1 MLDFRDQP
9 VSHLA
14 RRIRSREISAR
25 EVTAHALERIEA
37 LNPELNAFVSL
48 DVDRAVRDA
57 AAVDERLAR
66 GDDPGPLAGI
76 PMGVKDLEA
85 VEGLTTTFGSALRA
99 GDPPATADCVHVAR
113 YRAAGAIILGK
124 TNTPEYGHKA
134 ATDNPLFGV
143 TRNPWSPAHSPGGSS
158 GGSAAAIAAGM
169 VPLATGSDGGGSIR
183 IPGALNGLSVLKT
196 EAARIPISGTAMP
209 GSGLLSTNGPMGWR
223 TADTAYALDVAI
235 GPDGGDPL
243 SLPHPG
249 VSWHDALTADGS
261 AAAAP
266 ARVVWSPTFGYAS
279 VDAEILALCRAAV
292 DQLAASGTEVIEVDS
307 IWPEDPVGAWYTLW
321 CVARYKAQGH
331 LVGTPE
337 LERVSES
344 LQPQILHG
352 MEVLGVDHARAHDA
366 MYALNARLDAVFT
379 DAQAPVILSP
389 VCAGQT
395 PLLGQSGT
403 INGQADIGWVKF
415 TYGINLTRNPAGSVP
430 VGLTAAG
437 LPVGL
442 QVIGRH
448 HDEITVLRTMAAVEA
463 LVPTGKP
470 PM

>member
-9 VSHLA
+9 VAELA
-14 RRIRSREISAR
+14 RRIRSRELSAR
-25 EVTAHALERIEA
+25 EVTAHALERIET
-37 LNPELNAFVSL
+37 LNPELNAFVAL
-48 DVDRAVRDA
+48 DAERAVRDA
-57 AAVDERLAR
+57 AAIDERLAR

-85 VEGLTTTFGSALRA
+85 VEGLTTTYGSALRA
-99 GDPPATADCVHVAR
+99 VDPPATADCVHVAR
-113 YRAAGAIILGK
+113 YRAAGAIVLGK
-124 TNTPEYGHKA
+124 TNTPEYGHKG
-134 ATDNPLFGV
+134 ATDNPLFGA

-223 TADTAYALDVAI
+223 IADTAYALDVGI
-235 GPDGGDPL
+235 GPDGGVPL

-249 VSWHDALTADGS
+249 VSWHEALL
-261 AAAAP
+261 AAGGEP
-266 ARVVWSPTFGYAS
+266 PERVVWSPTFGYGT
-279 VDAEILALCRAAV
+279 VDTEILALCRAAV
-292 DQLAASGTEVIEVDS
+292 DRLAAAGTEVIEVDD

-331 LVGTPE
+331 LVGTADF
-337 LERVSES
+337 ERISES
-344 LQPQILHG
+344 LRPQILHG

-366 MYALNARLDAVFT
+366 IYALNARLEAVFA
-379 DAQAPVILSP
+379 DSGAPVILSP

-395 PLLGQSGT
+395 PLLGQNGT
-403 INGQADIGWVKF
+403 IDGKADVGWVKF

-448 HDEITVLRTMAAVEA
+448 HDEIAVLRAIAAVEA

-470 PM
+470 PV